1 MPSPT
6 QVRGTAAEDRAAAHL
21 ESAGLRIVGRNLRC
35 RCGELDLIA
44 VHADVL
50 VIAEVRLR
58 SSAGF
63 GGAAASIG
71 WLKRRRILCA
81 TQYFLKRNP
90 AWQRLRIR
98 FDALLLDDS
107 GTVTWLRH
115 AFDCS

>member
-6 QVRGTAAEDRAAAHL
+6 QMRGTAAEDRAAAHL

-44 VHADVL
+44 LHGDVL

-58 SSAGF
+58 RSAEF

-71 WLKRRRILCA
+71 WAKRRRILCA
-81 TQYFLKRNP
+81 SRYFVRQNP
-90 AWQRLRIR
+90 EWNRLRIR
-98 FDALLLDDS
+98 FDALLLDAGDRIL
-107 GTVTWLRH
+107 WIRH
-115 AFDCS
+115 AFDA

>member
-6 QVRGTAAEDRAAAHL
+6 QQRGTAAEDRAAAHL

-35 RCGELDLIA
+35 RCGELDRIA
-44 VHADVL
+44 RHGDVL

-58 SSAGF
+58 SSGSF

-71 WLKRRRILCA
+71 WMKRRRILCA

-98 FDALLLDDS
+98 IDALLLDDS
-107 GTVTWLRH
+107 RTATWLRH